1 MRYQNPIVPSIMLRV
16 SPLQLDSPPGLNPPV
31 RGVPTDPGLGIV
43 AVPPVG
49 LLEVGGVATVVL
61 VAAGG
66 VSVPQPELL
75 NSGDPY
81 PTPFLE
87 EFTNAT
93 RSSYSP
99 PTLA

>member
-1 MRYQNPIVPSIMLRV
+1 MVPSMMSRV
-16 SPLQLDSPPGLNPPV
+16 SPLQLASPPGLNPLV
-31 RGVPTDPGLGIV
+31 RGVPTEPGTGIV

-49 LLEVGGVATVVL
+49 LVEVGGVATVIV

-81 PTPFLE
+81 PTPLPE
-87 EFTNAT
+87 ELTNAA

-99 PTLA
+99 PTLVYTSSR